1 MYLKGSQKWHLK
13 LTVFV
18 FFQLCSSDCAWIL
31 RRQALPVW
39 IFITNES
46 QDISCK
52 RLETHPYFCI
62 VEVHT
67 HHFCRSSQEKQCCMT
82 QFRKIM
88 KILLVY
94 LYALDLHW
102 VSRTSLTVTTQ
113 YLQNITYN
121 CLAVFDLVISQLVI
135 SYAPNP
141 SEIRTSRSKDVC
153 SQRSLEVS
161 KAHIQAFCSH
171 ELLFL
176 VKPNQYHRD
185 CIENPSLFTTNSF
198 SACPFIMMLVFIVI
212 KLLEF

>member
-1 MYLKGSQKWHLK
+1 MPESCVDEPY
-13 LTVFV
+13 
-18 FFQLCSSDCAWIL
+18 
-31 RRQALPVW
+31 PVW
-39 IFITNES
+39 IFITHES
-46 QDISCK
+46 QDISCN

-67 HHFCRSSQEKQCCMT
+67 LHVRQSSQAKQCCMT
-82 QFRKIM
+82 QFRMII

-94 LYALDLHW
+94 FYAMDLHW
-102 VSRTSLTVTTQ
+102 ASRTSLIVTTQ
-113 YLQNITYN
+113 HLQNITN
-121 CLAVFDLVISQLVI
+121 ICLTVFDLVISQLVI

-176 VKPNQYHRD
+176 VKPNSISQRLHWK
-185 CIENPSLFTTNSF
+185 SQ
-198 SACPFIMMLVFIVI
+198 FIYN
-212 KLLEF
+212 KLLFSMPIYYDDGFYSY